1 MLRGFV
7 DRSRFLYKAEKWV
20 QIHAGKHPAAFFPVY
35 SMLRGDSPQV
45 VRPDT
50 EILIEGFP
58 RSANSFAVVAF
69 RRAQRR
75 KVRLANNLHVPAQV
89 IRGAKWGIPILL
101 LMRTPKDAVASLAI
115 RDPISI
121 ERALKYYVSFYEAA
135 AEYSDS
141 YVLGLFEDVTSD
153 YGTVIER
160 INERF
165 GTDFMPFRHTGRNVE
180 RVFGRIEKVYERDFS
195 GASSMEEAVSRPSSA
210 RGEAKQRLKDELE
223 APRHRELLARAEAV
237 YERLASEARR

>member
-7 DRSRFLYKAEKWV
+7 DRSRHLYKVEKWV
-20 QIHAGKHPAAFFPVY
+20 QIHAGKHPAVFFPVY
-35 SMLRGDSPQV
+35 STLRGDSPQA

-75 KVRLANNLHVPAQV
+75 KVRLANNLHVPAQI
-89 IRGAKWGIPILL
+89 IRAARLRVPALVLIRK
-101 LMRTPKDAVASLAI
+101 PKDAVASLAI

-121 ERALKYYVSFYEAA
+121 GRALKYYVSFYETAA
-135 AEYSDS
+135 DYSDS

-153 YGTVIER
+153 YGAVIER
-160 INERF
+160 INARF
-165 GTDFMPFRHTGRNVE
+165 GTDFTPFRHNRRNVG
-180 RVFGRIEKVYERDFS
+180 RVFERIEKVYERDFS

-210 RGEAKQRLKDELE
+210 RGGAKQRLKDELE
-223 APRHRELLARAEAV
+223 DPRHRELLARAEAI
-237 YERLASEARR
+237 YELLASEARL